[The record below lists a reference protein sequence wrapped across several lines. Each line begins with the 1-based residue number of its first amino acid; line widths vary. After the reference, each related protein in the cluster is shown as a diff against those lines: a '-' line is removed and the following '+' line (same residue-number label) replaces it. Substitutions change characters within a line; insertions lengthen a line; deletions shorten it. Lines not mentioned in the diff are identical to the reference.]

1 MQRVCETTDRTS
13 TADRVTPDPPP
24 GSPGST
30 DSSTDRTP
38 RGKRSLGRR
47 LLISIGTVAFVIG
60 VLEITLRVGYLIRH
74 GTWDFLPEVRM
85 ASELYEAHPYLCYA
99 MRPNVHFGA
108 AGVEIQTNR
117 WGFRGRDVSREKPEG
132 VVRIA
137 CLGGSTTFSL
147 NASDNDH
154 TWPAQLERVLNER
167 YAPTRFEVL
176 NFGTP
181 GYCSIESFLIFA
193 LRGLDF
199 TPDVVLVQD
208 ALNDVRA
215 VSRPDVVLDFT
226 HYRSPYTRIA
236 SSWLGKSAVGRLVIA
251 AAVKSGQPSYS
262 GSYRLSKR
270 GIGVFQDHVEST
282 LLLARSRGI
291 EPVIVTMPDGLPED
305 QEQCR
310 ERNAEIVLARV
321 LIQSLRQL
329 SRRQDFPLVDLAV
342 TFPKDPELFADD
354 THKTDRGLELAARMI
369 ADGLQEN
376 GVLPRVLQRQT
387 SGEPR

>member
-1 MQRVCETTDRTS
+1 MQRMSEATHPTSSTDH
-13 TADRVTPDPPP
+13 VTP
-24 GSPGST
+24 GSPPGRPGSA
-30 DSSTDRTP
+30 DSSKERTP

-47 LLISIGTVAFVIG
+47 LLLSIGTVAFVIG
-60 VLEITLRVGYLIRH
+60 VLEISLRVGYLIRH
-74 GTWDFLPEVRM
+74 GTWDFLPTVRM
-85 ASELYEAHPYLCYA
+85 ASELYEAHPYLCYV
-99 MRPNVHFGA
+99 MRPNVHFSA
-108 AGVEIQTNR
+108 ADMGIQTNR
-117 WGFRGRDVSREKPEG
+117 WGFRGQDVSREKPAG

-154 TWPAQLERVLNER
+154 TWPAQLERILNER

-199 TPDVVLVQD
+199 APDVVLIQD

-215 VSRPDVVLDFT
+215 VARPDAVLDFT
-226 HYRSPYTRIA
+226 HYRSPYTRIG
-236 SSWLGKSAVGRLVIA
+236 SRWLGKSAVGRLLIG
-251 AAVKSGQPSYS
+251 AAVKINQPGYS
-262 GSYRLSKR
+262 GRYTLSERGVRL
-270 GIGVFQDHVEST
+270 FQHHVEST
-282 LLLARSRGI
+282 ALLARSRGI
-291 EPVIVTMPDGLPED
+291 EPVIVTMPDALPDDEAK
-305 QEQCR
+305 CR
-310 ERNAEIVLARV
+310 ERNAEVMLARV

-329 SRRQDFPLVDLAV
+329 GRRRDIPLVDLAV

-376 GVLPRVLQRQT
+376 GVLPRVLQRQP

>member
-1 MQRVCETTDRTS
+1 
-13 TADRVTPDPPP
+13 
-24 GSPGST
+24 
-30 DSSTDRTP
+30 
-38 RGKRSLGRR
+38 
-47 LLISIGTVAFVIG
+47 

-74 GTWDFLPEVRM
+74 GTWDFLPAVRM
-85 ASELYEAHPYLCYA
+85 ASKLYEAHPYLCYV
-99 MRPNVHFGA
+99 MRPNVHFSGA
-108 AGVEIQTNR
+108 DMEIQTNR

-137 CLGGSTTFSL
+137 CFGGSTTFSL

-181 GYCSIESFLIFA
+181 GYASIESFLIFA

-199 TPDVVLVQD
+199 APDVVLVHD
-208 ALNDVRA
+208 ALNDARVVA
-215 VSRPDVVLDFT
+215 RPDVVLDFT
-226 HYRSPYTRIA
+226 HCRAPYTRIG
-236 SSWLGKSAVGRLVIA
+236 SSWLGKSAVGRLLIV
-251 AAVKSGQPSYS
+251 AAVRISQPSYF
-262 GSYRLSKR
+262 GSYRLSKESIR
-270 GIGVFQDHVEST
+270 VFQHHVEST

-305 QEQCR
+305 EEKCR
-310 ERNAEIVLARV
+310 ERNAEVALARV

-329 SRRQDFPLVDLAV
+329 GQRRDIPLVDLAA
-342 TFPKDPELFADD
+342 TFPKDPELFTDD

-387 SGEPR
+387 SGEPQ